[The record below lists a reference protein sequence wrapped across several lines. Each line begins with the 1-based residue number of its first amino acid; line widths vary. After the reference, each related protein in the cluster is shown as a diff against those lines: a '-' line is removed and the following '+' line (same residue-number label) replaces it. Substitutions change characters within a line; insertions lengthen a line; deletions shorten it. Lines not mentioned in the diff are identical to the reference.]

1 MNTFTTFGELA
12 STAGAILGILLVA
25 LLAILPTIYN
35 SHR

>member
-1 MNTFTTFGELA
+1 MNTFTSFGELA
-12 STAGAILGILLVA
+12 STAGALLGIVLVA

>member
-12 STAGAILGILLVA
+12 STAGAILGIVLVA

-35 SHR
+35 AHR